1 VLDELSVAGAEA
13 DVVVAEE
20 LSSGRQVVLKLY
32 RAGFAPDEEA
42 LARLAVASRGP
53 GRDHLVEIIDYGR
66 AQSGWFEVLEHCGHG
81 SLRELMVSGRRP
93 GVVEMAQEVSS
104 ALAFAHGPGLRV
116 VHRDL
121 KPENVLVRCPSPFDL
136 VLGDFGV
143 ARAVDA
149 TLRITRAWGTPAYS
163 PPEAEAGEVSP
174 AWDWWSLG
182 MVIAELAGGRHP
194 FELPDGTMADPR
206 QIRGLLTRP
215 VDLSALADP
224 RALLLCRGLLTRDRI
239 QRWGADQVTDWLAG
253 GSPGVAT
260 ERSEAPARARQV
272 LFTGSEHSSPANL
285 AAAFCEH
292 WAEALRALFQER
304 DPTLVEETERLLRH
318 HHLDEASRLLAAPL
332 SAAELPR
339 RFADLLAEMDPQL
352 DPVYNDVRLSPA
364 GLEAAALEVVSAG
377 GDHPT
382 ARVLDEVRRFDILT
396 LWRALPDMA
405 HGPTTQRAWAGANQ
419 ELEKAVASLNQHGY
433 QPSTTDW
440 ALARAWL
447 LACALNPAHHSA
459 QLASLVES
467 LGTVDAGR
475 QGWWAAL
482 RAQGPSPPTLVL
494 TLLTHPS
501 AVQQAHRQD
510 DEARHHEDEQ
520 RRAAERESRRAR
532 LVEERRLLEERLQG
546 IPRPGDRL
554 VSPGAVA
561 LAVIAFLVLGTV
573 LNGLQGS
580 NPSTGLDW
588 FIGIV
593 GAATVMAIAIV
604 VQSVRSERRRTLQA
618 QIEAIEHDLSRL

>member
-1 VLDELSVAGAEA
+1 VPV
-13 DVVVAEE
+13 
-20 LSSGRQVVLKLY
+20 
-32 RAGFAPDEEA
+32 
-42 LARLAVASRGP
+42 
-53 GRDHLVEIIDYGR
+53 
-66 AQSGWFEVLEHCGHG
+66 
-81 SLRELMVSGRRP
+81 
-93 GVVEMAQEVSS
+93 
-104 ALAFAHGPGLRV
+104 
-116 VHRDL
+116 
-121 KPENVLVRCPSPFDL
+121 PFDL

-253 GSPGVAT
+253 APRGGDRAFRGPGPGPPGAVY
-260 ERSEAPARARQV
+260 RVRAF
-272 LFTGSEHSSPANL
+272 LAANL

-501 AVQQAHRQD
+501 AVQQAHQQK
-510 DEARHHEDEQ
+510 EQAR
-520 RRAAERESRRAR
+520 RERER
-532 LVEERRLLEERLQG
+532 LER
-546 IPRPGDRL
+546 
-554 VSPGAVA
+554 
-561 LAVIAFLVLGTV
+561 
-573 LNGLQGS
+573 
-580 NPSTGLDW
+580 
-588 FIGIV
+588 
-593 GAATVMAIAIV
+593 
-604 VQSVRSERRRTLQA
+604 ERRREEERAPLIA
-618 QIEAIEHDLSRL
+618 ERDRLRNKSLRSRVALSLEAGLSGG